1 MSLLARTRTMSFS
14 TGLAAAEDRVRERF
28 FAILMEIVP

>member
-1 MSLLARTRTMSFS
+1 MSLLSLTRTMGFS

-28 FAILMEIVP
+28 FAIVMEIVL